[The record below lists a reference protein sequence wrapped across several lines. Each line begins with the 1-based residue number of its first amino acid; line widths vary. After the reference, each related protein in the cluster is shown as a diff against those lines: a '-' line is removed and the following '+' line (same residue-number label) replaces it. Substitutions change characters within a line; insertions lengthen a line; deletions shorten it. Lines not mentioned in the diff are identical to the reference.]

1 MTQEPGATKTLS
13 TILKH
18 SATTSTQQ
26 LLQVIAQ
33 QNRKI
38 AQLEIE
44 VMQLKAMKL
53 MYRPPG
59 ASEHMNVVEYLDN
72 IEERLRCLEK

>member
-1 MTQEPGATKTLS
+1 MTPEPGATTTLS

-18 SATTSTQQ
+18 SATISTPQ
-26 LLQVIAQ
+26 LLQAIAQ

-44 VMQLKAMKL
+44 LMQMKAMKL

-59 ASEHMNVVEYLDN
+59 ASDHMNIVEYLDN

>member
-1 MTQEPGATKTLS
+1 MTQKPGATPTLS

-18 SATTSTQQ
+18 SATTSTRQ
-26 LLQVIAQ
+26 LLQVIVQ

-44 VMQLKAMKL
+44 IMQLKAMKL

-59 ASEHMNVVEYLDN
+59 ANEHMNVVEYLDT